1 MKKNILDKK
10 FSHHSWFN
18 KEGVTRAYA
27 LDYFAQSPLFALGQK
42 RSRKQSMEL
51 FSDTVYDDV
60 ITDLHSSYKLCE
72 EEKEYYIERKKYYD
86 EQKKI
91 QEEIWLNSEVN
102 FEKEINIFLSGYSP
116 YDKGTKTRPIIDAI
130 IKENK
135 DNVKTNK
142 DFIWLTNEIDKVD
155 CI

>member
-10 FSHHSWFN
+10 FSHHSWF
-18 KEGVTRAYA
+18 KEGVTRQHA
-27 LDYFAQSPLFALGQK
+27 LDYFAKSSDFTLSKKASK
-42 RSRKQSMEL
+42 KQSMSL
-51 FSDTVYDDV
+51 LDDMIYDDI
-60 ITDLHSSYKLCE
+60 ITDGHSSYKLCE

-91 QEEIWLNSEVN
+91 EKEKWLNSEVN
-102 FEKEINIFLSGYSP
+102 FEKEIKIFLGGYSP
-116 YDKGTKTRPIIDAI
+116 YDKETKTRPIIDAI